1 MHASTAQGLLHMPQ
15 SITRRTALALAA
27 AAGTVAAAPVDD
39 LVAAA
44 RQEGAI
50 ASVGLPDDWA
60 NWEQTWKDITAKY
73 GLQHVDTD
81 MSSAEELSKFAAER
95 ANASADIGDVGFEF
109 GAIAAQRGLA
119 AAYKPTTWDQVP
131 DWAKDKDGLWALAYT
146 GTIAFV
152 VASELPN
159 PPKSWADLLTGSYR
173 IAAGDVGKASQS
185 NAAVLAC
192 AVANGGSETNVA
204 PAMDFFAK
212 LARQK
217 RLLTITALPA
227 NMAKGEIQVG
237 LMWDF
242 NALNYRDKVGRGQA
256 GNSRFTVQI
265 PQDGTVTSGYSTI
278 INRFA
283 KHPNAAKL
291 TREFIFSDAG
301 QNNLADGYAR
311 PIRVDHITL
320 SDGAKNKLLPSEQYA
335 KARPVD
341 PQAWMDG
348 AKKVPA
354 LWQERVLAEM

>member
-1 MHASTAQGLLHMPQ
+1 MLPTLK
-15 SITRRTALALAA
+15 RRTALGLAA
-27 AAGTVAAAPVDD
+27 ATLATGRLSAAPVDD

-44 RQEGAI
+44 RKEGAVD
-50 ASVGLPDDWA
+50 SVGMPDDWA
-60 NWEQTWKDITAKY
+60 NWEATWKDITAQY
-73 GLQHVDTD
+73 GLKHVDTD
-81 MSSAEELSKFAAER
+81 MSSAEELAKFAAER

-109 GAIAAQRGLA
+109 GALAASRGLA
-119 AAYKPTTWDQVP
+119 EAYKPTNWDQVP
-131 DWAKDKDGLWALAYT
+131 DWAKDKDGLWMLAYT

-152 VASELPN
+152 VASDVPN
-159 PPKSWADLLTGSYR
+159 PPKSWADLLTGTYK

-192 AVANGGSETNVA
+192 AIANGGDESNVA

-212 LARQK
+212 LAKQK

-242 NALNYRDKVGRGQA
+242 NALNYRDKVGG
-256 GNSRFTVQI
+256 GRFIVQI
-265 PQDGTVTSGYSTI
+265 PQDGTVTSGYTTI
-278 INRFA
+278 INKFA

-291 TREFIFSDAG
+291 AREFIFSDAG
-301 QNNLADGYAR
+301 QNNLAEGYAR

-320 SDGAKNKLLPSEQYA
+320 SDSAKKKLLPSSQYA

-341 PQAWMDG
+341 PQAWTEG
-348 AKKVPA
+348 ARKVPA